1 MGRVENYIRSGSP
14 KVLALREE
22 RVKLLRGITAMEAE
36 IAQLQRAFAER
47 MRVPARTRVTVPRRL
62 AVRPPAVRPPVL
74 PSVEPTLR
82 IPGVAL
88 GLGMGILLFVLHSSI
103 DK

>member
-1 MGRVENYIRSGSP
+1 MGRVENYIRFGSP
-14 KVLALREE
+14 KVLALQEE

-47 MRVPARTRVTVPRRL
+47 TRVPARTRVTVPRRP

-74 PSVEPTLR
+74 PPVEPTLR

-88 GLGMGILLFVLHSSI
+88 GLGILALLLLLL
-103 DK
+103 KERNR